1 MPRFYS
7 LDFPRHDY
15 SGVTDVEVDLPGLA
29 LPGETLGELLA
40 HLEAATGVSLVAIDG
55 GRRYRY
61 RSPRLPGT
69 EQVVD
74 VHITREGE
82 LLRPQDLTFALLP
95 DDIIEALSEERL
107 TC

>member
-29 LPGETLGELLA
+29 LPGDTLGELLA

-55 GRRYRY
+55 GRRFRY
-61 RSPRLPGT
+61 RSPRLPDT

-82 LLRPQDLTFALLP
+82 LLRPCDLTFALQP

>member
-15 SGVTDVEVDLPGLA
+15 SGVTDVEVDLPGLM
-29 LPGETLGELLA
+29 LPGDTVGELLA
-40 HLEAATGVSLVAIDG
+40 NLEAANGVSLVAIDG
-55 GRRYRY
+55 GRRFRY
-61 RSPRLPGT
+61 RSPRLPDT
-69 EQVVD
+69 ELVVD
-74 VHITREGE
+74 VHITRAGE
-82 LLRPQDLTFALLP
+82 LLRPCDLAFALHA